1 MIDYL
6 AANLWAMWLAL
17 SVVLLIVELCS
28 GGFFIMCFS
37 VGAVCSAIVAPF
49 AGIYVQLGVFIL
61 ISALSVVMVRP
72 LALKYLHRH
81 DDVRVSNADA
91 IIGRTGTV
99 SQVIRW
105 AATGAWP
112 STETT
117 GRPVLPTRKS
127 CPLAP
132 WSR

>member
-91 IIGRTGTV
+91 IIGRT
-99 SQVIRW
+99 
-105 AATGAWP
+105 ATGAWP